1 MNTSIEQIKKEI
13 AVDRQ
18 ALLTHPLYK
27 KVERLD
33 QLQLFTEQHVY
44 AVFDFMSLLKTLQ
57 QLLTCVQVPWVP
69 VGHPNT
75 RYLINEIVLGEESDV
90 DEHGVRRSHF
100 EMYVNAM
107 QQLGASTAA
116 IEAFLE
122 DLKKGMP
129 IQEVIKKHVA
139 LPKVQAFLEF
149 TFEVIATQKAHV
161 VAAVFT
167 FGREDLIPEMFMN
180 IVKELSSSHP
190 EKINPFKYYLERHIE
205 VDGDHHSHLAIEMVT
220 ELCGDDENKWREAAE
235 YAKRSIQHRY
245 QLWDAILELI

>member
-1 MNTSIEQIKKEI
+1 MNASIEQIKKVIEQ
-13 AVDRQ
+13 DRQ

-57 QLLTCVQVPWVP
+57 QLLTCVQVPWVL
-69 VGHPNT
+69 VGTPNT

-90 DEHGVRRSHF
+90 DEHGVRMSHF
-100 EMYVNAM
+100 EMYVKAM
-107 QQLGASTAA
+107 QQLGASTSG
-116 IEAFLE
+116 IHAFLE
-122 DLKKGMP
+122 DLQKG
-129 IQEVIKKHVA
+129 IAIHDVIKKQVA
-139 LPKVQAFLEF
+139 HPKVQAFLEF
-149 TFEVIATQKAHV
+149 TFEVVATQKAHV
-161 VAAVFT
+161 VASVFT

-180 IVKELSSSHP
+180 LVKELSTSHP
-190 EKINPFKYYLERHIE
+190 EKISPFKYYLERHIE
-205 VDGDHHSHLAIEMVT
+205 VDGDHHSHLAIEMVSA
-220 ELCGDDENKWREAAE
+220 LCGDDAHKWEEAAE